1 MADTLRTALDSAG
14 ASPGQLVAAGVGA
27 PGAIDLATG
36 AVSHSGNIPGWE
48 GSFPLGATL
57 TEQLGVPVRIGN
69 DVDVATE
76 AEYRLGAGK
85 GYRSVL
91 GVFWGTGVGGGLVLN
106 GQRWS
111 GRGASAEIGHVVVQ
125 MDGLPCPC
133 GRRGCM
139 EAYAGR
145 GAMEAPG
152 ARTRRTRAR
161 RRACSTIMERRGKDR
176 LASGVWEEA
185 LAEGDQLATKL
196 IDEAMAALGAGV
208 ASANNLLDIDA
219 IILGGGLGTRL
230 GQPYADRLAKEMAP
244 HVFAIERPPPVL
256 VAALGD
262 LGGAIGAALGSQSR
276 PDRASGGEPSLNGP
290 RAGSVVL
297 RDLGRGEPEHLTRV
311 RTCSGVSL
319 EGEGMSAQ
327 MWPSAACEP
336 DRLLDG
342 VRSRPV
348 AGEQLGRVPGREMW
362 PRVARDVGL
371 VRAEL
376 PAPGVAAEAGAD
388 GIHRDVDADARAA
401 AVRIRRHESA
411 VRRGG

>member
-1 MADTLRTALDSAG
+1 MTTTRARLRGGIDLGGTKIQAVVIDGRNGVRGKARTATPRGGPPAVATAMAETLRTALESAG

-27 PGAIDLATG
+27 PGAIDFATG

-125 MDGLPCPC
+125 LDGLQCPC

-145 GAMEAPG
+145 GAMEA
-152 ARTRRTRAR
+152 RAR
-161 RRACSTIMERRGKDR
+161 VAADKGAKTSLFDIMERRGKDR

-185 LAEGDQLATKL
+185 LAEGDHLATKL

-244 HVFAIERPPPVL
+244 HVFATERPPPVL

-262 LGGAIGAALGSQSR
+262 LGGAIGAALGSQ
-276 PDRASGGEPSLNGP
+276 
-290 RAGSVVL
+290 
-297 RDLGRGEPEHLTRV
+297 
-311 RTCSGVSL
+311 
-319 EGEGMSAQ
+319 
-327 MWPSAACEP
+327 
-336 DRLLDG
+336 
-342 VRSRPV
+342 
-348 AGEQLGRVPGREMW
+348 
-362 PRVARDVGL
+362 AR
-371 VRAEL
+371 R
-376 PAPGVAAEAGAD
+376 
-388 GIHRDVDADARAA
+388 
-401 AVRIRRHESA
+401 
-411 VRRGG
+411 